1 MAGGTGIPEQERL
14 KREYYDLVG
23 EWDLPLVR
31 MGGLAETDRLLEMC
45 GVDAN
50 SKVLEAGCGV
60 GYTSCEIGGKY
71 GAQVVGIDLSET
83 MIANARKRATEMGLQ
98 NLVEFRVQDVTDLPF
113 DGGSF
118 DVVIMESF
126 LNILGEPELI
136 ERALHEIARVTRP
149 GGRVGANEV
158 FVDASAPPEVRDR
171 LRELLKGVYG
181 PGANLARHSDEQFS
195 QWFADAGLPV
205 VQMVKNPAAGMRS
218 KLVKDL
224 VKVMG
229 WGGFLRY
236 SFRAAKDM
244 LLNAELRK
252 AARKAA
258 PAQRMMERDRETRDF
273 FGYALIVAEKPEQT
287 RVSD

>member
-1 MAGGTGIPEQERL
+1 MANENGIPEQERL

-23 EWDLPLVR
+23 EWNLPLVR
-31 MGGLAETDRLLEMC
+31 MGGLAATERLLEMC
-45 GVDAN
+45 KVDAD

-60 GYTSCEIGGKY
+60 GYTACEIGRKY

-83 MIANARKRATEMGLQ
+83 MIANARKRATELGVAGF
-98 NLVEFRVQDVTDLPF
+98 VEFQVQDVTDLPF
-113 DGGSF
+113 EDGSF

-136 ERALHEIARVTRP
+136 ERALHELSRVTRP

-171 LRELLKGVYG
+171 LRQVLKGVYG

-195 QWFADAGLPV
+195 QWFAAAGLPV
-205 VQMVKNPAAGMRS
+205 VQMVKSPAAGMRS
-218 KLVKDL
+218 ELVKDL

-236 SFRAAKDM
+236 SLRAAVDM
-244 LLNAELRK
+244 LRNAELRK
-252 AARKAA
+252 AATKSA
-258 PAQRMMERDRETRDF
+258 PARTMMERDKETRDF
-273 FGYALIVAEKPEQT
+273 FGYALIVAEKPEQA
-287 RVSD
+287 